1 MIIIMF
7 PVNLCCPYSFY
18 KPVKMLFFKVLTENG
33 KLVINNLKIQCRD
46 YFVPQICFLQCF
58 ELLSLVED
66 IGSCL
71 ITQSCDVTILFPC
84 LRGFEVKM
92 KETCPNT
99 KTYPKQIVSEN
110 QAFKKNLSSVP
121 VILKRKFM

>member
-1 MIIIMF
+1 M
-7 PVNLCCPYSFY
+7 
-18 KPVKMLFFKVLTENG
+18 
-33 KLVINNLKIQCRD
+33 
-46 YFVPQICFLQCF
+46 CFD
-58 ELLSLVED
+58 LLSLVED

-71 ITQSCDVTILFPC
+71 ITQRCDVTILFPC

-92 KETCPNT
+92 KETCLNT

-110 QAFKKNLSSVP
+110 QAFKKNQISVP